1 MKKAGFLKAAM
12 VTVIALAFCIP
23 VFAWKLG
30 GKEMVANGTGTRTK
44 VGMTMYHAT
53 LYVPQ
58 ELKGGG
64 DQQIIDADQPMSI
77 QISIVS
83 GMITKDKFV
92 EAVSEGFD
100 NVVKQGYQVDKNAY
114 INFYG
119 NVVIQKGD
127 VFSHHYDPKGG
138 TTIVHSSGGKN
149 VTLGVVKGLQFKR
162 AFWAIYLGSN
172 PVQKSLKN
180 GMLGK

>member
-1 MKKAGFLKAAM
+1 MKRAGFLKVSMVAA
-12 VTVIALAFCIP
+12 IALAFCLP

-44 VGMTMYHAT
+44 IGMTLYHAT

-58 ELKGGG
+58 ELKGGSE
-64 DQQIIDADQPMSI
+64 QQILDADQPMSI

-83 GMITKDKFV
+83 GMITKDKFI
-92 EAVSEGFD
+92 ESVSEAFD
-100 NVVKQGYQVDKNAY
+100 KVGNAGYKVDKWAY
-114 INFYG
+114 MNLYN
-119 NVVIQKGD
+119 NVTIQKGD
-127 VFSHHYDPKGG
+127 VFSNHYEPNKGI
-138 TTIVHSSGGKN
+138 TVVHSSGGKN
-149 VTLGVVKGLQFKR
+149 TTLGVVKGLAYKK
-162 AFWAIYLGSN
+162 AFWAIYIGPD

>member
-1 MKKAGFLKAAM
+1 MKKAGFLKASMAA
-12 VTVIALAFCIP
+12 VIALAFCIP

-44 VGMTMYHAT
+44 LGMTMYHAT

-92 EAVSEGFD
+92 DAVSEGFD
-100 NVVKQGYQVDKNAY
+100 NVKGQGYQVDKNAY
-114 INFYG
+114 LGLYN
-119 NVVIQKGD
+119 NVTIQKGD
-127 VFSHHYDPKGG
+127 VFSHHYANGS
-138 TTIVHSSGGKN
+138 TSIVYSSGGKN
-149 VTLGVVKGLQFKR
+149 TTLGSIKGLQFKR
-162 AFWAIYLGSN
+162 AFWAIYLGAN
-172 PVQKSLKN
+172 PAQKSLKN